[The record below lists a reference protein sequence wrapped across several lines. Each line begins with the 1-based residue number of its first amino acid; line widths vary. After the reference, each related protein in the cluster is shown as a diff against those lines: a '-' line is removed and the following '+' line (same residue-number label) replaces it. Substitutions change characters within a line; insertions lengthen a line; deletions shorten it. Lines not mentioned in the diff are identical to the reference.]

1 MILYRAAT
9 VFLVIVW
16 FSLMVGLFSNVNKV
30 MDHREQ
36 QQYEDLLELRE
47 QRILQQLEQLKYQ
60 PGE

>member
-36 QQYEDLLELRE
+36 QQYE